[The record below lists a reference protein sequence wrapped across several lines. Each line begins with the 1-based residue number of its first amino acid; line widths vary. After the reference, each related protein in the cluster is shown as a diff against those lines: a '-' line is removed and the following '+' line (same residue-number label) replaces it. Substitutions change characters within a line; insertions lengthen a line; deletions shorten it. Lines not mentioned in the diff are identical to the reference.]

1 MVFMQPFL
9 WYTTYTVSYCKKE
22 ISVYTSRTSP
32 DSLKHHVV
40 WNCTW
45 SDWKSWS
52 WVIDAYLWRLLYFSL
67 KHLGGLLQ
75 GYLWSFIICPFPC
88 SWILGF
94 PAHNSKKKLYFT
106 VERGPNMWPIISISA
121 CLPFSNS
128 YCVLIGPCL
137 AGGVLNSCHV
147 RMVSLSYS
155 KLQDAALIKRPLF
168 LKIPTSPLLP
178 ICLLIF
184 FF

>member
-1 MVFMQPFL
+1 MLICEGFFTFPLSTF
-9 WYTTYTVSYCKKE
+9 
-22 ISVYTSRTSP
+22 
-32 DSLKHHVV
+32 
-40 WNCTW
+40 
-45 SDWKSWS
+45 
-52 WVIDAYLWRLLYFSL
+52 
-67 KHLGGLLQ
+67 GGLLQ
-75 GYLWSFIICPFPC
+75 GYLRSFTVCPFPS

-137 AGGVLNSCHV
+137 AGGVLNSCYI
-147 RMVSLSYS
+147 RTVSLSYS

-168 LKIPTSPLLP
+168 LEIPMSSSSPAPLP
-178 ICLLIF
+178 SNFIF
-184 FF
+184 FLNPGLIIQLSMVILAGDLDALRC